1 MVKRKAVALSVI
13 PHLSHSSPS
22 PLKDPV
28 KQDHWAE
35 TQEIMEDGFPGLRDD
50 SASVGS
56 WGCSMP
62 FIYSL

>member
-56 WGCSMP
+56 
-62 FIYSL
+62 